1 MIRNTVALVL
11 MISLFAVSC
20 KKEGKR
26 RGVDYNEIK
35 TELALT
41 EEQEKQ
47 FDEVVEKYRKAAE
60 ESRASATADGAKPD
74 RVQMFKMMEERTNQ
88 QNAEMKKV
96 LDETQYQKYKEFVDK
111 NTRKR
116 PRYNDELL
124 AEIKTELSLNEQQ
137 ANMLEAANN
146 AFEKSYQ
153 DAHDFYHGN
162 GEAAKE
168 YWEKYDAERKN
179 AMKQVLSEEQ
189 YGRFLELVQNHGYR
203 GRE

>member
-1 MIRNTVALVL
+1 MIRNTIALVL
-11 MISLFAVSC
+11 IVSLFAVSC

-26 RGVDYNEIK
+26 RGVDYTEIK
-35 TELALT
+35 TELALS
-41 EEQEKQ
+41 EEQDKQ
-47 FDEVVEKYRKAAE
+47 FDEVIEKYKKVAE
-60 ESRASATADGAKPD
+60 ENRAAATADGAKPD

-88 QNAEMKKV
+88 QNAEMSKI
-96 LDETQYQKYKEFVDK
+96 LDETQFQKYKAFVEK

-116 PRYNDELL
+116 PRYSDELL
-124 AEIKTELSLNEQQ
+124 TEIKTELNLDEQQ

-146 AFEKSYQ
+146 AFEKSFQ

-168 YWEKYDAERKN
+168 YWEKYDKERKN

-189 YGRFLELVQNHGYR
+189 YAKFLELVKNEGFR
-203 GRE
+203 GKE